1 MEKRGVDWDMDLEF
15 LRNNKK
21 LPIVLLTLIGLSLV
35 LLSVTPGSESLLDSR
50 TLSPE
55 GNLTITRSDLTVN
68 QRQGLDQ
75 VIVNA
80 TVVNNRNENVR
91 NPQLILELT
100 KNNSETVGKY
110 VKSRESMSSGD
121 KWKTTFRTL
130 KKNESFSDYNLLI
143 KY

>member
-1 MEKRGVDWDMDLEF
+1 MDLEF
-15 LRNNKK
+15 LGNNKK

-35 LLSVTPGSESLLDSR
+35 LLSVTTGLESLLDSR
-50 TLSPE
+50 TLSAE
-55 GNLTITRSDLTVN
+55 GNLTITSSDLTVK
-68 QRQGLDQ
+68 QGEGLDQ

-100 KNNSETVGKY
+100 QNSSKTVGKY
-110 VKSRESMSSGD
+110 VKNKESLSSGD

-130 KKNESFSDYNLLI
+130 KKNESFSGYSLLI
-143 KY
+143 KD